1 MKRRTTRQMVRVLSD
16 IRRSANCRAL
26 RAAAV
31 IREMELAEIEAEE
44 EERESRDTAR
54 EEAWDKPSWR
64 TS

>member
-1 MKRRTTRQMVRVLSD
+1 MKRRTTRQMVRALSD

-44 EERESRDTAR
+44 EERECRDTAR
-54 EEAWDKPSWR
+54 EEAWDKPGWR

>member
-1 MKRRTTRQMVRVLSD
+1 MVRLLSD

-31 IREMELAEIEAEE
+31 IREMELAAIEAEE
-44 EERESRDTAR
+44 EERDGPDTSR
-54 EEAWDKPSWR
+54 EEFRDKPSWR

>member
-1 MKRRTTRQMVRVLSD
+1 
-16 IRRSANCRAL
+16 
-26 RAAAV
+26 
-31 IREMELAEIEAEE
+31 MELAEIEAEE

>member
-16 IRRSANCRAL
+16 IRHSANCRAL

-44 EERESRDTAR
+44 EEREERDTAR